1 MFMQSRIQLNV
12 KTEEHFMVVHS
23 SLFAREREGGRERE
37 REIEK
42 ERKRLGEKERKKR
55 LHFVLYKIV
64 FWEWLKC
71 LL

>member
-37 REIEK
+37 RD
-42 ERKRLGEKERKKR
+42 RKRKKETGRERKKE
-55 LHFVLYKIV
+55 KIA
-64 FWEWLKC
+64 FC
-71 LL
+71 II